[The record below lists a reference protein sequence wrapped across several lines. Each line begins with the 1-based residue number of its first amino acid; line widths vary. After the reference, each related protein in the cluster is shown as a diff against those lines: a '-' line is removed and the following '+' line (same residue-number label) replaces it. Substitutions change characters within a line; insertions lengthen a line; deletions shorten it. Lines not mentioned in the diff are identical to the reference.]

1 MSGVDRYEFRAELC
15 VLAQNGRLALSTVL
29 YFFLIISSLLLPFLP
44 LLFLLKTRFKDA
56 DGMWLDMSI
65 LIANGVAAE

>member
-15 VLAQNGRLALSTVL
+15 VLAQNARLALSTVL